1 MTGRSFRVLVNPTS
15 GGGSAP
21 ARVAAIERVLVG
33 AGASVRV
40 ETSLSAEHSVRVVA
54 DAVARGEVVVAAGG
68 DGMLASIAG
77 AVVDAGGVLGVAP
90 SGRGNDFARM
100 LGLPVEP
107 EEVAACLLHGRPD
120 RVDVIRTE
128 GPEGER
134 VVLGSM
140 YAGVDSLA
148 SHLVDHARGLPARV
162 QYPYAAVRALLTYQ
176 PGEFRVTVDG
186 ETHRQPAYNVV
197 VANSGYYGKG
207 MHIAPTADVRDG
219 LLDVVVLPAGSR
231 LSMVRRLPKVYDG
244 SHVDLPGVTV
254 LRGRSVTVHADRPVT
269 AYGDGE
275 VLGPLPRTATVLPR
289 AIQVLVP
296 AEQVSPRGAS
306 PS

>member
-1 MTGRSFRVLVNPTS
+1 VTDVDRSFRFLVNPTS
-15 GGGSAP
+15 GSGAGPVLVAAVERLLVKAG
-21 ARVAAIERVLVG
+21 ARVT
-33 AGASVRV
+33 V
-40 ETSLSAEHSVRVVA
+40 ETSRSAAHGRTVVA
-54 DAVARGEVVVAAGG
+54 DAAARGEVVAAGG

-77 AVVDAGGVLGVAP
+77 AVVATGGVLGVVP

-100 LGLPVEP
+100 LGLPSDP
-107 EEVAACLLHGRPD
+107 ADVAQCLLHGRAD
-120 RVDVIRTE
+120 SVDVIDTE
-128 GPEGER
+128 TAGEEH

-148 SHLVDHARGLPARV
+148 SHLVDHARLLPGRV

-176 PGEFRVTVDG
+176 PRLFTVTVDG
-186 ETHRQPAYNVV
+186 VPHEQSAYNVV

-231 LSMVRRLPKVYDG
+231 LSMVRRLPQVYDG

-254 LRGRSVTVHADRPVT
+254 LRGRTVTVSADRDVT

-275 VLGPLPRTATVLPR
+275 RLGPLPGTATVRPR
-289 AIQVLVP
+289 AIRVLVP
-296 AEQVSPRGAS
+296 
-306 PS
+306 